1 MGVVTRTFL
10 KNVLF
15 RKGIWNHKKKVADD
29 LLDSVKTQY
38 TESITVDSA
47 TVPQVISEDASHV
60 QVTSANAT
68 YALQLPVAT
77 PGKVVTIN
85 NAANGFELWA
95 QGTNVKIN
103 DVVCSATNEAAI
115 PADTLCLCVCRSATE
130 WVLTNYTKLG
140 AVTTA
145 IIPDSRS

>member
-1 MGVVTRTFL
+1 MAVVTRTWL
-10 KNVLF
+10 KTRHF
-15 RKGIWNHKKKVADD
+15 RRGIWAHKRKISDD

-47 TVPQVISEDASHV
+47 TVPKTISEDASHV
-60 QVTSANAT
+60 QVTSADAT

-77 PGKVVTIN
+77 PGKIITIN
-85 NAANGFELWA
+85 VGANGFELWA
-95 QGTNVKIN
+95 QGTSVKIN

-115 PADTLCLCVCRSATE
+115 PADTVCVCVCRTATE

-145 IIPDSRS
+145 IVPDARA

>member
-1 MGVVTRTFL
+1 MAVVKRSTL
-10 KNVLF
+10 KTNHF
-15 RKGIWNHKKKVADD
+15 RRGIWAHKKQVADD

-47 TVPQVISEDASHV
+47 TVPKTISEDASHV
-60 QVTSANAT
+60 QVTSANAS

-85 NAANGFELWA
+85 NGANGFELWA

-115 PADTLCLCVCRSATE
+115 PADTICVCICRSATE

-145 IIPDSRS
+145 IVPDAR